1 MGLNSRYE
9 IRVKGVLDGRWTAWF
24 EDLQVTSDGEETVIS
39 GPVAD
44 QAALHGLLT
53 KVRDLGLFLISV
65 RHLRPV
71 DQRASPTADPSK
83 EEIMHPVIL
92 RQLAADH
99 IKQLHAQADD
109 QRQARRARRRAPSMG

>member
-9 IRVKGVLDGRWTAWF
+9 IRVRGVLDGRWTAWF
-24 EDLQVTSDGEETVIS
+24 EDLHVSSDGEETVFS

-65 RHLRPV
+65 RHL
-71 DQRASPTADPSK
+71 DP
-83 EEIMHPVIL
+83 
-92 RQLAADH
+92 D
-99 IKQLHAQADD
+99 
-109 QRQARRARRRAPSMG
+109 